1 MNVNNASHFP
11 SFLLFIT
18 AWIRNHLNT
27 RVYWRNLQSS
37 NEKSPLNLLT
47 DCQTRFFSSWMLM
60 ERALKLK
67 SEIEAICRKFSQEE
81 QNPMSLTIGEWKL
94 VEQVVELIRPFQ
106 LAAKLLEK
114 HSTASGVMVTQI
126 ISQLLITTRTMLPE
140 SSKNDELSSISE
152 QISDDHPW
160 KKLKEEI
167 CQGRNSEEL
176 FMMVRYLWS
185 GMFMN
190 ENINSSL
197 MSTFVTNSLFS
208 FQQVYLF
215 AFYVE

>member
-1 MNVNNASHFP
+1 
-11 SFLLFIT
+11 
-18 AWIRNHLNT
+18 
-27 RVYWRNLQSS
+27 
-37 NEKSPLNLLT
+37 
-47 DCQTRFFSSWMLM
+47 M